1 VWCPAAA
8 AAAAAADKEVYRLP
22 EHMREAVEEQYRRD
36 VARVHGEE
44 MPRFDDEY
52 KSFMQVTGSRLV
64 FFRSCE
70 KTAQYHRA
78 VNYVC

>member
-1 VWCPAAA
+1 MFCSAAA

-22 EHMREAVEEQYRRD
+22 DHMREAVEEQYRRD

-52 KSFMQVTGSRLV
+52 KDFMKVNMQALRLNV
-64 FFRSCE
+64 
-70 KTAQYHRA
+70 Q
-78 VNYVC
+78 